1 MLYSQIGGWQMD
13 LHFCSF
19 LDVVHTL
26 FQVAFDALD
35 IEPQECSGEIAG
47 DTIDITVAIGD
58 DRVFLNGDILAGDLP
73 FAIIRK
79 LVVTDEDMDEMYRSI
94 A

>member
-1 MLYSQIGGWQMD
+1 MD
-13 LHFCSF
+13 LHLCSF

-26 FQVAFDALD
+26 FQVAFDALE
-35 IEPQECSGEIAG
+35 IEPYACSGEISG
-47 DTIDITVAIGD
+47 DTIDIIVSINEHQVFINNAIFAD
-58 DRVFLNGDILAGDLP
+58 MP

-79 LVVTDEDMDEMYRSI
+79 LAVTDEDMDEMYRSI